1 MNRRFLK
8 TICAVFIST
17 LALDAAAVG
26 TRRFVLDNSKAFEG
40 GELEGVAIAS
50 DGSIRAGWTLANTPL
65 PDATSVWSAVTL
77 GDGSVLLGT
86 GAGGRIYQVKNGK
99 VSIAAETGEMAVS
112 ALVIGY
118 DGDVIAGTFPTA
130 KLFRLPVGKL
140 DGSKLTAWSEIKD
153 TEDIWALAFDP
164 KGKSLLAATGPEG
177 KLFRVDGSGKSEVFF
192 DSEDAH
198 LVSVAFGPDGS
209 VYAGSSGKGLL
220 YKLTG
225 PGRATVLYDFDAEDV
240 RAITFGPA
248 AKGSLLHVI
257 TNKYDGQMRGLSPQA
272 SAGMGAG
279 PVTTRPSRPG
289 KGQLWRFDA
298 KGAAELMMK
307 NDETHFV
314 TLEVDADGVPYVGSG
329 AEGRVYAV
337 DDNHVERL
345 LVDTDERQVGAMSI
359 AGKNRFVVTSDPVVF
374 HAITGSGGPDAV
386 WTSKVL
392 DAALRA
398 QWGKLDFQGDGTLE
412 LETRSGNTDKPD
424 DTWSGWSGA
433 QSKPDKI
440 KSPAA
445 RYLQIRA
452 RWAKDAA
459 AVLREIQVA
468 FVTDNAR
475 ALITDVTV
483 GDSHSDTGSD
493 RVPESG
499 SPPGDPST
507 KVSIKW
513 SVDNPDSDK
522 MLYRLFYRREGD
534 KAWFSMQPADEEL
547 TTTSYTWDTSGLPE
561 GRYRVR
567 VDASDELANPPDRV
581 TRHTLESRVAI
592 VDNTAPSLTA
602 LTLTGNKLV
611 GTAVDEVGPI
621 ARLEFALVGKK
632 SWYPIFPK
640 DGIFDDA
647 TESFEVDVSGL
658 VPDGPHLV
666 VVRAYDANGN
676 RVERAVSRGK

>member
-1 MNRRFLK
+1 MNRRILQACCAAFIPFL
-8 TICAVFIST
+8 A
-17 LALDAAAVG
+17 ADAAAVG
-26 TRRFVLDNSKAFEG
+26 TRRFLLDNAKSFEG

-50 DGSIRAGWTLANTPL
+50 DGSIRAGWTLANAPIA
-65 PDATSVWSAVTL
+65 DATSVWAAVTL
-77 GDGSVLLGT
+77 ADGSVLLGT
-86 GAGGRIYQVKNGK
+86 GTGGRIYQVKNGK

-112 ALVIGY
+112 SLALL
-118 DGDVIAGTFPTA
+118 DGDVVAGTFPTG
-130 KLFRLPVGKL
+130 KVFRIPTAKL
-140 DGSKLTAWSEIKD
+140 DGSKVTAWTELKDSED
-153 TEDIWALAFDP
+153 VWALAVDP
-164 KGKSLLAATGPEG
+164 KSKAVLAATGPEG
-177 KLFRVDGSGKSEVFF
+177 KLFRIDGSGKAEVFF
-192 DSEDAH
+192 DSEEPH
-198 LVSVAFGPDGS
+198 LVSVAVAADGT
-209 VYAGSSGKGLL
+209 VYTGSSGKGLL
-220 YKLTG
+220 YKLSG
-225 PGRATVLYDFDAEDV
+225 PGRAAVMQDFDADDV
-240 RAITFGPA
+240 RAIAFGPA
-248 AKGSLLHVI
+248 QKGGAVYVV
-257 TNKYDGQMRGLSPQA
+257 TNKYDGQMRGLQA
-272 SAGMGAG
+272 SAGMGAT
-279 PVTTRPSRPG
+279 PVTTRPARPG

-298 KGAAELMMK
+298 RGVAEQMMK
-307 NDETHFV
+307 SDATHFIA
-314 TLEVDADGVPYVGSG
+314 LEVDADGVPYVGSG

-359 AGKNRFVVTSDPVVF
+359 AGKTRFVATSDPVVF

-392 DAALRA
+392 DAGLRA

-424 DTWSGWSGA
+424 DTWSPWSGP

-440 KSPAA
+440 KSPSA

-452 RWAKDAA
+452 RWAKDAQ
-459 AVLREIQVA
+459 AVLREVQVA

-475 ALITDVTV
+475 AVITDVTV
-483 GDSHSDTGSD
+483 GDSKGDTGSD

-499 SPPGDPST
+499 SAPGEPST

-513 SVDNPDSDK
+513 SVDNPDNDK

-534 KAWFSMQPADEEL
+534 KAWFSMLPADDEL
-547 TTTSYTWDTSGLPE
+547 TATSYTWDTSGLPE

-567 VDASDELANPPDRV
+567 VDASDELANPPERV
-581 TRHTLESRVAI
+581 TRHSLESRVAVI
-592 VDNTAPSLTA
+592 DNTAPSITA
-602 LTLTGNKLV
+602 LALTGNKLT

-640 DGIFDDA
+640 DGVFDDA
-647 TESFEVDVSGL
+647 TEAFEVDVAAL

-666 VVRAYDANGN
+666 VVRAYDANNN